1 VSKSLWVVTLE
12 ESEHLL
18 KDLKLKLKPKKNKWL
33 KVFTEKEL
41 EAKIEKL
48 AEDEWGMPAEMVLP
62 LIESGDIPC
71 TRAASNLEMLY
82 SLLQCGK
89 KGNQCS

>member
-1 VSKSLWVVTLE
+1 MSKSLWVVTLE

-18 KDLKLKLKPKKNKWL
+18 KDLKLKLKPKWL
-33 KVFTEKEL
+33 KVFTEEEL
-41 EAKIEKL
+41 EAKIEAW
-48 AEDEWGMPAEMVLP
+48 AEEHWGMPAEMVIP

-82 SLLQCGK
+82 SLLQYGK
-89 KGNQCS
+89 KKK

>member
-1 VSKSLWVVTLE
+1 VTLE

-18 KDLKLKLKPKKNKWL
+18 KDLKLKLKFKWL
-33 KVFTEKEL
+33 KVFTEEEL

-82 SLLQCGK
+82 SLLQYGK
-89 KGNQCS
+89 KR